1 MNIFKRLFGVAQ
13 EEKVPTKEELQAEN
27 SKNFDILKYD
37 GVRALKT
44 QRYDYAIECF
54 RHALDINEDLEIHDY
69 MSQAY
74 LALSDLPNAYQ
85 HLQKLAE
92 AQTDNINIFIRMAHV
107 AYMME
112 DYSIM
117 GTACEKA
124 LLIDKE
130 SPDALHLYAKSCVGI
145 GDVTNAV
152 ALLTKAVTV
161 KPDYADAYLL
171 RGEVLLKEERYDE
184 ADEDA
189 SWLLENYPGN
199 EDVLMLKAN
208 IENSRSNDAVAM
220 EYLDKVIDAN
230 PFRQEAYALRGELR
244 RKAGDEAGANEDIDY
259 AAKLQE
265 EPQEAEGENVE
276 KKVKDA
282 YANIN
287 PFGL

>member
-189 SWLLENYPGN
+189 SWLLENYPSN

-244 RKAGDEAGANEDIDY
+244 RKAGDEAGAKEDIDY

-265 EPQEAEGENVE
+265 ESQEAGGESVE

-287 PFGL
+287 PLGL

>member
-74 LALSDLPNAYQ
+74 LALGDLPNAYQ

-189 SWLLENYPGN
+189 SWLLDNYPGN

-208 IENSRSNDAVAM
+208 IENSRGNDAVAM

-230 PFRQEAYALRGELR
+230 PFRQDAYALRGELR
-244 RKAGDEAGANEDIDY
+244 RKAGDEAGAKEDIDY

-265 EPQEAEGENVE
+265 EPQEAGGESVE

-287 PFGL
+287 PLGL

>member
-13 EEKVPTKEELQAEN
+13 EEKVPTKEELQVEN

-189 SWLLENYPGN
+189 SWLLDNYPGN

-244 RKAGDEAGANEDIDY
+244 RKAGDEAGAKEDIDY

-265 EPQEAEGENVE
+265 ESQEAGGESVE

-287 PFGL
+287 PLGL

>member
-27 SKNFDILKYD
+27 RKNFDILKYD

-74 LALSDLPNAYQ
+74 LALGDLPNAYQ

-208 IENSRSNDAVAM
+208 IENSRGNDAVAM

-244 RKAGDEAGANEDIDY
+244 RKAGDEAGAKEDIDY

-265 EPQEAEGENVE
+265 EPQEAGGESVE

-287 PFGL
+287 PLGL

>member
-54 RHALDINEDLEIHDY
+54 RHALDINENLEIHDY

-189 SWLLENYPGN
+189 SWLLENYPSN

-208 IENSRSNDAVAM
+208 IENSRGNDAVAM

-244 RKAGDEAGANEDIDY
+244 RKAGDEAGAKEDIDY

-265 EPQEAEGENVE
+265 EPQEAGGENVE

>member
-13 EEKVPTKEELQAEN
+13 EEKVPTKEELQVEN

-189 SWLLENYPGN
+189 SWLLENYPSN

-244 RKAGDEAGANEDIDY
+244 RKAGDEAGAKEDIDY

-265 EPQEAEGENVE
+265 ESQEAGGESVE

-287 PFGL
+287 PLGL

>member
-54 RHALDINEDLEIHDY
+54 RHALDINDDLEIHDY

-208 IENSRSNDAVAM
+208 IENSRGNDAVAM
-220 EYLDKVIDAN
+220 EYFDKVIDAN

-244 RKAGDEAGANEDIDY
+244 RKAGDEAGAKEDIDY
-259 AAKLQE
+259 AAKLQD
-265 EPQEAEGENVE
+265 EPQEAGGESVE

>member
-244 RKAGDEAGANEDIDY
+244 RKAGDEAGAKEDIDY

-265 EPQEAEGENVE
+265 ESQEAGGESVE

-287 PFGL
+287 PLGL

>member
-208 IENSRSNDAVAM
+208 IENSRSNDAIAM

-230 PFRQEAYALRGELR
+230 PFRQEAYAMRGELR
-244 RKAGDEAGANEDIDY
+244 RKAGDEAGAKEDIDY

>member
-74 LALSDLPNAYQ
+74 LALGDLPNAYQ

-189 SWLLENYPGN
+189 SWLLDNYPGN

-208 IENSRSNDAVAM
+208 IENSRGNDAVAM

-230 PFRQEAYALRGELR
+230 PFRQDAYALRGELR
-244 RKAGDEAGANEDIDY
+244 RKAGDEAGAKEDIDY

-265 EPQEAEGENVE
+265 EPQEAGDESVE

-287 PFGL
+287 PLGL

>member
-13 EEKVPTKEELQAEN
+13 EEKVPTKEELQVEN

-244 RKAGDEAGANEDIDY
+244 RKAGDEAGAKEDIDY

>member
-189 SWLLENYPGN
+189 SWLLENYPSN

-208 IENSRSNDAVAM
+208 IENSRSNDAGAM

-244 RKAGDEAGANEDIDY
+244 RKAGDEAGAKEDIDY

-265 EPQEAEGENVE
+265 ESQEAGGESVE

-287 PFGL
+287 PLGL

>member
-74 LALSDLPNAYQ
+74 LALGDLPNAYQ

-171 RGEVLLKEERYDE
+171 RGEVMLKEERYDE

-189 SWLLENYPGN
+189 SWLLDNYPGN

-208 IENSRSNDAVAM
+208 IENSRGNDAVAM

-230 PFRQEAYALRGELR
+230 PFRQDAYALRGELR
-244 RKAGDEAGANEDIDY
+244 RKAGDEAGAKEDIDY

-265 EPQEAEGENVE
+265 EPQEAGGESVE

-287 PFGL
+287 PLGL

>member
-230 PFRQEAYALRGELR
+230 PFRQEPYALRGELR
-244 RKAGDEAGANEDIDY
+244 RKAGDEAGAKEDIDY

>member
-189 SWLLENYPGN
+189 SWLLENYPSN

-230 PFRQEAYALRGELR
+230 PFRQDAYALRGELR
-244 RKAGDEAGANEDIDY
+244 RKAGDEAGAKEDIDY

-265 EPQEAEGENVE
+265 EPREAGGENVE

>member
-124 LLIDKE
+124 LLIDKK

-184 ADEDA
+184 TDEDA

-220 EYLDKVIDAN
+220 EYIDKVIDAN
-230 PFRQEAYALRGELR
+230 PFRQEAYALRGALR
-244 RKAGDEAGANEDIDY
+244 RKAGDEAGAKEDIDY

>member
-13 EEKVPTKEELQAEN
+13 EEKVPTKEELQVEN

-92 AQTDNINIFIRMAHV
+92 AQTDNINIFIRMTHV

-244 RKAGDEAGANEDIDY
+244 RKAGDEAGAKEDIDY

-265 EPQEAEGENVE
+265 ESQEAGGESVE

-287 PFGL
+287 PLGL

>member
-244 RKAGDEAGANEDIDY
+244 RKAGDEAGAKEDIDY

-265 EPQEAEGENVE
+265 EPQEAGGESVE

-287 PFGL
+287 PLGL

>member
-244 RKAGDEAGANEDIDY
+244 RKAGDEAGAKEDIDY
-259 AAKLQE
+259 AATLQE
-265 EPQEAEGENVE
+265 EPLEAGGENVE

>member
-189 SWLLENYPGN
+189 SWLLDNYPGN

-244 RKAGDEAGANEDIDY
+244 RKAGDEAGAKEDIDY
-259 AAKLQE
+259 AAKLQD
-265 EPQEAEGENVE
+265 EPQEAGGESVE

>member
-189 SWLLENYPGN
+189 SWLLDNYPGN

-208 IENSRSNDAVAM
+208 IENSRSNDAIAM

-230 PFRQEAYALRGELR
+230 PFRQEAYAMRGELR
-244 RKAGDEAGANEDIDY
+244 RKAGDEAGAKEDIDY
-259 AAKLQE
+259 AAKLQD
-265 EPQEAEGENVE
+265 EPQEAGGESVE

>member
-130 SPDALHLYAKSCVGI
+130 SPDALHLYANSCVGI

-244 RKAGDEAGANEDIDY
+244 RKAGDEAGAKEDIDY

-265 EPQEAEGENVE
+265 ESQEAGGESVE

-287 PFGL
+287 PLGL

>member
-13 EEKVPTKEELQAEN
+13 EEKVPTKEELQVEN

-244 RKAGDEAGANEDIDY
+244 RKAGDEAGAKEDIDY

-265 EPQEAEGENVE
+265 ESQEAGGESVE

-287 PFGL
+287 PLGL

>member
-208 IENSRSNDAVAM
+208 IENSRGNDAVAM
-220 EYLDKVIDAN
+220 GYLDKVIDAN

-244 RKAGDEAGANEDIDY
+244 RKAGDEAGAKEDIDY
-259 AAKLQE
+259 AAKLQD
-265 EPQEAEGENVE
+265 EPQEAGGESVE

>member
-74 LALSDLPNAYQ
+74 LALGDLPNAYQ

-208 IENSRSNDAVAM
+208 IENSRGNDAVAM

-244 RKAGDEAGANEDIDY
+244 RKAGNEAGAKEDIDY

-265 EPQEAEGENVE
+265 EPQEAGGESVE

-282 YANIN
+282 NANIN
-287 PFGL
+287 PLGL

>member
-13 EEKVPTKEELQAEN
+13 EEKVPTKEKLQAEN

-230 PFRQEAYALRGELR
+230 PFRQEAYALRGALR
-244 RKAGDEAGANEDIDY
+244 RKAGDEAGAKEDIDY

>member
-74 LALSDLPNAYQ
+74 LALGDLPNAYQ

-208 IENSRSNDAVAM
+208 IENSRGNDAVAM
-220 EYLDKVIDAN
+220 EYLDKVTDAN

-244 RKAGDEAGANEDIDY
+244 RKAGDEAGAKEDIDY

-265 EPQEAEGENVE
+265 EPQEAGGESVE

-287 PFGL
+287 PLGL

>member
-74 LALSDLPNAYQ
+74 LALGDLPNAYQ

-208 IENSRSNDAVAM
+208 IENSRGNDAVAM
-220 EYLDKVIDAN
+220 EYFDKVIDAN

-244 RKAGDEAGANEDIDY
+244 RKAGDEAGAKEDIDY
-259 AAKLQE
+259 AAKLQD
-265 EPQEAEGENVE
+265 EPQKAGGESVE

>member
-244 RKAGDEAGANEDIDY
+244 RKAGDEAGAKEDIDY

-265 EPQEAEGENVE
+265 EPREAGGENVE